1 MIDVNEREELMV
13 KAYGEV
19 CKKAE
24 AARILRRNI
33 GTINA
38 MLEDGR
44 LEAACEGRRVDVRS
58 IARYIAAPAQI
69 EENARVTRIKRRNG
83 SEWAVV

>member
-1 MIDVNEREELMV
+1 MINIDEREALMV

-19 CKKAE
+19 CKKVD
-24 AARILRRNI
+24 AARILGRNI

-38 MLEDGR
+38 MLTDGR
-44 LEAACEGRRVDVRS
+44 LEAACEGTRVDVRS
-58 IARYIAAPAQI
+58 IARYIAAPAKI
-69 EENARVTRIKRRNG
+69 EENARITRIKRRNG